1 MKIKHGVLLGA
12 ILGLAATQIAMAD
25 DPNALQ
31 LIKNGDEYVGMPSR
45 DKVLEV
51 YSEKS
56 VAHLEPNVWHIVY
69 YDPSVMSGSVEV
81 KFGAGQEMAVSH
93 PIVRPFAF
101 PARARDVLDQSKLRV
116 DSDQALH
123 TAASQRLL
131 DGLTLRASKLT
142 LESTDDGIVWKVEL
156 WAAKKNDQTKE
167 AWIGYVSVSAND
179 GSIIQS
185 DLHPSRID

>member
-1 MKIKHGVLLGA
+1 MKIKHGVVLGA
-12 ILGLAATQIAMAD
+12 ILGLAATQIAMAE
-25 DPNALQ
+25 PTALQ
-31 LIKNGDEYVGMPSR
+31 LIKNGDDYVGMPSR

-69 YDPSVMSGSVEV
+69 YDPTVMTRSVDV
-81 KFGAGQEMAVSH
+81 KFGAGQEMEVSH
-93 PIVRPFAF
+93 PMRPFTF

-131 DGLTLRASKLT
+131 NGLTLRSSRLT

-156 WAAKKNDQTKE
+156 WAARTSDPTKE
-167 AWIGYVSVSAND
+167 AGIGSVSVSAYD
-179 GSIIQS
+179 GSIVTS
-185 DLHPSRID
+185 DLHPSRVN